1 MNTAAVSSSVLGSDQ
16 PVLDQIIDLSSEP
29 SSMDPKTAMMVTKNN
44 HTLSSAD
51 HNNVQG
57 VLDVNDS
64 VIGAPIIAFEDSIT
78 ASTKSDVPTTA
89 GIIAQGK
96 IYMIIDKLFICYIV
110 SLIYLSSLTM
120 SFIYFRPSLV
130 ICDLDLINAT
140 IQWTTDSDW
149 N

>member
-29 SSMDPKTAMMVTKNN
+29 SSMDPKAAMMVTKNN
-44 HTLSSAD
+44 HTLSSSD
-51 HNNVQG
+51 HNNIQG

-96 IYMIIDKLFICYIV
+96 IYMIIQKLILYHLYICHLLQCLLYI
-110 SLIYLSSLTM
+110 SDLLS
-120 SFIYFRPSLV
+120 
-130 ICDLDLINAT
+130 
-140 IQWTTDSDW
+140 
-149 N
+149 

>member
-96 IYMIIDKLFICYIV
+96 IYMIIERLLIVIVYQLYICN
-110 SLIYLSSLTM
+110 LL
-120 SFIYFRPSLV
+120 
-130 ICDLDLINAT
+130 
-140 IQWTTDSDW
+140 Q
-149 N
+149 

>member
-44 HTLSSAD
+44 HTLSSSD
-51 HNNVQG
+51 HNNKQG

-96 IYMIIDKLFICYIV
+96 IYMIIERLLIIV

-140 IQWTTDSDW
+140 I
-149 N
+149 

>member
-1 MNTAAVSSSVLGSDQ
+1 M
-16 PVLDQIIDLSSEP
+16 LDQIIDLSTEP

-44 HTLSSAD
+44 HNLSSTD

-96 IYMIIDKLFICYIV
+96 IYMIIERHLYVILYHLYICHLLQCLLYI
-110 SLIYLSSLTM
+110 SDLLS
-120 SFIYFRPSLV
+120 
-130 ICDLDLINAT
+130 
-140 IQWTTDSDW
+140 
-149 N
+149 

>member
-44 HTLSSAD
+44 HTLCSAD

-96 IYMIIDKLFICYIV
+96 IYMIIKRHIV

-140 IQWTTDSDW
+140 I
-149 N
+149 

>member
-51 HNNVQG
+51 HNNIQG

-96 IYMIIDKLFICYIV
+96 IYMIIKRHIV

-140 IQWTTDSDW
+140 I
-149 N
+149 

>member
-44 HTLSSAD
+44 HTLSSSD

-96 IYMIIDKLFICYIV
+96 IYMIIERHIV

-140 IQWTTDSDW
+140 I
-149 N
+149 

>member
-1 MNTAAVSSSVLGSDQ
+1 MLYYSRKNSSNTKIPQQHQPLLDFGTGIDPFENKLNINTAAVSSSVLGSDQ
-16 PVLDQIIDLSSEP
+16 PVLDQIIDLSNEP

-44 HTLSSAD
+44 HNLSSAD

-89 GIIAQGK
+89 GIIA
-96 IYMIIDKLFICYIV
+96 
-110 SLIYLSSLTM
+110 
-120 SFIYFRPSLV
+120 
-130 ICDLDLINAT
+130 
-140 IQWTTDSDW
+140 
-149 N
+149 

>member
-89 GIIAQGK
+89 GNIAQGK
-96 IYMIIDKLFICYIV
+96 IYKIIDKLSIMLYFIRCIYVISYNVFYIFQTF
-110 SLIYLSSLTM
+110 S
-120 SFIYFRPSLV
+120 R
-130 ICDLDLINAT
+130 DL
-140 IQWTTDSDW
+140 
-149 N
+149 

>member
-51 HNNVQG
+51 HNNIQG

-96 IYMIIDKLFICYIV
+96 IYMIIERILYHLYICHLLQCLLYI
-110 SLIYLSSLTM
+110 SDLLS
-120 SFIYFRPSLV
+120 
-130 ICDLDLINAT
+130 
-140 IQWTTDSDW
+140 
-149 N
+149 

>member
-1 MNTAAVSSSVLGSDQ
+1 MDPFENKVNINTAAVSSSVLGSDQ
-16 PVLDQIIDLSSEP
+16 PVLDQIIDLSNEP

-44 HTLSSAD
+44 HNLSSAD

-96 IYMIIDKLFICYIV
+96 IYMIIEKLFIFYRLYICNLLQYILYIFQTF
-110 SLIYLSSLTM
+110 S
-120 SFIYFRPSLV
+120 R
-130 ICDLDLINAT
+130 DL
-140 IQWTTDSDW
+140 
-149 N
+149 

>member
-1 MNTAAVSSSVLGSDQ
+1 M
-16 PVLDQIIDLSSEP
+16 LDQIIDLSNEP

-96 IYMIIDKLFICYIV
+96 IYMI
-110 SLIYLSSLTM
+110 T
-120 SFIYFRPSLV
+120 
-130 ICDLDLINAT
+130 
-140 IQWTTDSDW
+140 
-149 N
+149 

>member
-16 PVLDQIIDLSSEP
+16 PVLDQIIDLSNEP

-96 IYMIIDKLFICYIV
+96 IYMIIEKLFMLYFISYI
-110 SLIYLSSLTM
+110 
-120 SFIYFRPSLV
+120 FV
-130 ICDLDLINAT
+130 ISYNVFYIFQTFSRDL
-140 IQWTTDSDW
+140 
-149 N
+149 

>member
-29 SSMDPKTAMMVTKNN
+29 SSMDPKAAMMVTKNN

-96 IYMIIDKLFICYIV
+96 IYMIIQKLILYHLYICHLLQCLLYI
-110 SLIYLSSLTM
+110 SDLLS
-120 SFIYFRPSLV
+120 
-130 ICDLDLINAT
+130 
-140 IQWTTDSDW
+140 
-149 N
+149 

>member
-44 HTLSSAD
+44 HTLSSSD
-51 HNNVQG
+51 HNNIQG

-96 IYMIIDKLFICYIV
+96 IYMIIERLLIIV

-140 IQWTTDSDW
+140 I
-149 N
+149 

>member
-51 HNNVQG
+51 HNNKQG

-96 IYMIIDKLFICYIV
+96 IYMIIERLLIV
-110 SLIYLSSLTM
+110 SVVYM
-120 SFIYFRPSLV
+120 
-130 ICDLDLINAT
+130 
-140 IQWTTDSDW
+140 
-149 N
+149 

>member
-1 MNTAAVSSSVLGSDQ
+1 M
-16 PVLDQIIDLSSEP
+16 LDQIIDLSNEP

-96 IYMIIDKLFICYIV
+96 IYMIIERLLIIV

-140 IQWTTDSDW
+140 I
-149 N
+149 

>member
-44 HTLSSAD
+44 HNLSSAD

-96 IYMIIDKLFICYIV
+96 IYMIIERLILYHLYICHLLQCLLYI
-110 SLIYLSSLTM
+110 SDLLS
-120 SFIYFRPSLV
+120 
-130 ICDLDLINAT
+130 
-140 IQWTTDSDW
+140 
-149 N
+149 